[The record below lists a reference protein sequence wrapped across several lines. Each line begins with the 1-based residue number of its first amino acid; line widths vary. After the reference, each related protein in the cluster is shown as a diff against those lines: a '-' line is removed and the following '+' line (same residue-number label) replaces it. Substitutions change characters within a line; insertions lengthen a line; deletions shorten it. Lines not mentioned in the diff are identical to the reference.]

1 METEQN
7 QGNQRRIKGT
17 INTFLVFHF
26 ISFIVAVSGIFSHF
40 RLNHI
45 ETHPIM
51 KLGIGIVSAYD
62 IVHKKKTEH
71 DPKIARNSKKKNNR
85 KKLKSKALLNN
96 NKHIFFVFATKKV
109 STLTVY

>member
-62 IVHKKKTEH
+62 IVHKKNEH
-71 DPKIARNSKKKNNR
+71 DPKIARNSKKKTTGRN
-85 KKLKSKALLNN
+85 
-96 NKHIFFVFATKKV
+96 
-109 STLTVY
+109 

>member
-62 IVHKKKTEH
+62 IVHKKKPSMTQRLLE
-71 DPKIARNSKKKNNR
+71 ILKKKTTERN
-85 KKLKSKALLNN
+85 
-96 NKHIFFVFATKKV
+96 
-109 STLTVY
+109 